1 MNLWPLLP
9 IIVPLASIPVCA
21 ATKEQAAGRL
31 TRRMVYT
38 GALGMTALS
47 IALTALTGT
56 TPQTFGSA
64 EGYLAAPTAPLW
76 SPLSYW
82 AASVLMLVLLLGQLT
97 QLQRPLT
104 AARSMHYLVTLSATM
119 ATVSASNAI
128 SLALAWSI
136 PHLLV
141 TYLRSAQG
149 EATVRSS
156 RWDAWSS
163 FMSLALVIIGAVALS
178 AEQSG
183 TLYLVA
189 IGPGLAFTTLAAG
202 AGLRLVS
209 WLLAGGPGRWWQL
222 HAMSMISGFYL
233 WLRLGISLQAEQP
246 LLGNPGLAVSIALAL
261 GLIIGPRE
269 GQSRVVPVGFGYWL
283 ALALLAPALDPGTGF
298 AVSLLVATQLMLC
311 LLLLRGSSA
320 MPSESRLRT
329 VPGMIAWGA
338 LCGVILTSGFVA
350 HWAFGQ
356 ICLRAGGPGLL
367 AIAAI
372 GYLLAAIPLG
382 RRLAWPPGAAL
393 RGRPVAARDSGAI
406 AGLVVAGLL
415 VLLGIWPGII
425 ETIWPDIR
433 LGLDALDYSQLW
445 GDSAADRLALFVAV
459 LVVPMGAGL
468 APRRVPRIQDILYG
482 WIVRAEQ
489 GLRGE
494 WLYLLAQRAL
504 AWATRG
510 LRHVLEALEESLALG
525 WCLLWGLA
533 LVYYLLQR

>member
-1 MNLWPLLP
+1 MSLWPLLP
-9 IIVPLASIPVCA
+9 IVVPLASIPVCA
-21 ATKEQAAGRL
+21 ATKERDAGRL

-38 GALGMTALS
+38 AALGMTAVS
-47 IALTALTGT
+47 IALTALPGT
-56 TPQTFGSA
+56 TAQTLGSTD
-64 EGYLAAPTAPLW
+64 GYLAVPTAPLW

-97 QLQRPLT
+97 QLRRPLT

-119 ATVSASNAI
+119 ATVSASNAV
-128 SLALAWSI
+128 SLVLAWSI
-136 PHLLV
+136 PYLLV
-141 TYLRSAQG
+141 MYLRSAQG

-156 RWDAWSS
+156 RWDTWSS
-163 FMSLALVIIGAVALS
+163 FVSLALVVIGAVALA

-183 TLYLVA
+183 SLYLVA
-189 IGPGLAFTTLAAG
+189 IGPGLAFTALAAG
-202 AGLRLVS
+202 AGFRLVS

-233 WLRLGISLQAEQP
+233 WLRLGIILQAEQP
-246 LLGNPGLAVSIALAL
+246 LLSNPGLAVPIALAL

-269 GQSRVVPVGFGYWL
+269 RQSRVVPVGFGYWL
-283 ALALLAPALDPGTGF
+283 ALAVLAPALDPDTGF
-298 AVSLLVATQLMLC
+298 AVSLLVATQLLLC
-311 LLLLRGSSA
+311 LLLLRGSSDT
-320 MPSESRLRT
+320 PGRSRLGT
-329 VPGMIAWGA
+329 VPGMVAWGA
-338 LCGVILTSGFVA
+338 LSGVILTSGFVA

-367 AIAAI
+367 AIASI
-372 GYLLAAIPLG
+372 GYLLVAVPLG
-382 RRLAWPPGAAL
+382 RRLLWSSGSSL
-393 RGRPVAARDSGAI
+393 LGHLTAARDSGAI
-406 AGLVVAGLL
+406 VGLVVAGLL

-425 ETIWPDIR
+425 EKIWPDIR
-433 LGLDALDYSQLW
+433 LGLDALQHSRLW

-468 APRRVPRIQDILYG
+468 AARRVPRVQDMLYG
-482 WIVRAEQ
+482 WIIRAEQ
-489 GLRGE
+489 GLKGE
-494 WLYLLAQRAL
+494 WLYLLAQRVL

-510 LRHVLEALEESLALG
+510 LRHSLQVVEESLPLG

>member
-9 IIVPLASIPVCA
+9 IIVPLASIPACA
-21 ATKEQAAGRL
+21 AIKERDAGRL

-38 GALGMTALS
+38 AALGMTAVS
-47 IALTALTGT
+47 IALTALPGT
-56 TPQTFGSA
+56 SPLTLGST

-97 QLQRPLT
+97 QLQHPLT
-104 AARSMHYLVTLSATM
+104 AAHSMHYLVTLSATM

-128 SLALAWSI
+128 SLVLAWSI

-141 TYLRSAQG
+141 MYLRSAHG

-156 RWDAWSS
+156 RWDTWSS
-163 FMSLALVIIGAVALS
+163 FVSLALVVIGAVALS
-178 AEQSG
+178 AEQNG

-189 IGPGLAFTTLAAG
+189 IGPGLAFTALAAG

-209 WLLAGGPGRWWQL
+209 WLLVGGPGRWWQL

-233 WLRLGISLQAEQP
+233 WLRLGIVLQAEQP
-246 LLGNPGLAVSIALAL
+246 LLGNPGMAVPIALAL

-283 ALALLAPALDPGTGF
+283 ALALLAPALAPGTGY

-311 LLLLRGSSA
+311 LSLLRGSSD

-338 LCGVILTSGFVA
+338 LSGVILTSGFVV

-367 AIAAI
+367 AIASI
-372 GYLLAAIPLG
+372 GYLLVAVPLG
-382 RRLAWPPGAAL
+382 RRLTWSPGTAL
-393 RGRPVAARDSGAI
+393 QGRLLAARDSGAI
-406 AGLVVAGLL
+406 VGLVVAGLL

-425 ETIWPDIR
+425 ERVWPDIR
-433 LGLDALDYSQLW
+433 LGLDALEYSRLW
-445 GDSAADRLALFVAV
+445 GNSAADRLALFIAV

-468 APRRVPRIQDILYG
+468 AARRVPRVQDILYG

-494 WLYLLAQRAL
+494 WLYLLAQRVL
-504 AWATRG
+504 ARATRD
-510 LRHVLEALEESLALG
+510 LRHGLAAIEESLALR